1 MLAKAR
7 AAWIGLGGGLGRRT
21 LSLACMK
28 ARTCGCILSFALALS
43 NSWSW
48 VMPSSFIMPGRQ
60 AEVSSAYYGCRTH
73 LSTISTHR
81 AAKVP
86 AQRQHQRS
94 SSSRQGAAAAGSA
107 SAFQQHGQA
116 AASTGHRGAAGRGD
130 RTEVSDHVCLEP
142 LLCGRAIVEEVVQP
156 ARPNTR

>member
-94 SSSRQGAAAAGSA
+94 SSSSSSRQGAAAAGFSQRLSA
-107 SAFQQHGQA
+107 ARPGSCEHWPPRCSG
-116 AASTGHRGAAGRGD
+116 AGRSH
-130 RTEVSDHVCLEP
+130 RSK
-142 LLCGRAIVEEVVQP
+142 
-156 ARPNTR
+156 